1 MNRVHLQG
9 GVVSIYNPCF
19 ICREGWWVYT
29 TPVLSVRRGGRST
42 IPVLSVGRG
51 GGYI

>member
-1 MNRVHLQG
+1 MGL
-9 GVVSIYNPCF
+9 YNPCF

-29 TPVLSVRRGGRST
+29 IPVLSVGRGGRST